1 MAKAPLFVHVRL
13 RDGRELVVH
22 AKFPEFIAAVT
33 HNSDGSTDINP
44 RHWLCDQNN
53 IDVNNLAGL
62 MRRMGDWY
70 FFTVVKKEEYDD
82 SE

>member
-22 AKFPEFIAAVT
+22 AKFPEFLATVT
-33 HNSDGSTDINP
+33 HNSDGTIDINP
-44 RHWLCDQNN
+44 KNWLCDQSK
-53 IDVNNLAGL
+53 IDVQSLAGL

-70 FFTVVKKEEYDD
+70 YFTVVKKEDYDD
-82 SE
+82 SK